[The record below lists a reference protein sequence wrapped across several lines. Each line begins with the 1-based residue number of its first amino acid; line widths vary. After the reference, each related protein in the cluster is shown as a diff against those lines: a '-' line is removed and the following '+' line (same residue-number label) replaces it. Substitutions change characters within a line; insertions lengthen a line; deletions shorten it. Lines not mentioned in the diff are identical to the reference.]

1 MLPGRRGLEEKA
13 DRMESREVVLMGR
26 MTAGVTHELKN
37 VLAIIKE
44 CSGLLQDILGLS
56 KGDAVPRRE
65 QIEKMASRIEAQ
77 VARGNE
83 QLASLNWLAHSVSD
97 RSTAV
102 GINELSS
109 EVVKLMQRFAR
120 LKQVE
125 LAVQRSEPDVTLQ
138 TDLPQLLVLIVSCLE
153 YCLDR
158 ESPKARV
165 VLRAGGTGEEATLG
179 IVSESMGGSGRPENG
194 ETDGGQLPSGLA
206 SLEPLLG
213 RLGAR
218 LAFAGPGEGG
228 GLRLTL
234 PLERDEGR

>member
-1 MLPGRRGLEEKA
+1 MENLEVA
-13 DRMESREVVLMGR
+13 LMGR
-26 MTAGVTHELKN
+26 MTAGMTHELKN
-37 VLAIIKE
+37 VLAIIRE

-83 QLASLNWLAHSVSD
+83 QRSSLNWLGHSVSD

-109 EVVKLMQRFAR
+109 EIVKLMQRFAR

-125 LAVQRSEPDVTLQ
+125 LAVQQADPDVTLH
-138 TDLPQLLVLIVSCLE
+138 TDLPQLLVLLVSCLD
-153 YCLDR
+153 YCLNR
-158 ESPKARV
+158 ESPKGRV
-165 VLRAGGTGEEATLG
+165 VLRAGGTEGEATLG
-179 IVSESMGGSGRPENG
+179 IVTESTGGSERPENG
-194 ETDGGQLPSGLA
+194 ESDAGRLPPDLA
-206 SLEPLLG
+206 NLEPLIG

-218 LAFAGPGEGG
+218 LAFTGPGGGG
-228 GLRLTL
+228 GLHLTL
-234 PLERDEGR
+234 PLGRDEGR

>member
-1 MLPGRRGLEEKA
+1 
-13 DRMESREVVLMGR
+13 MEDREVALMGR
-26 MTAGVTHELKN
+26 MTAGMTHELKN

-65 QIEKMASRIEAQ
+65 QIEKMALRIKTQ

-83 QLASLNWLAHSVSD
+83 DLASLNWLAHSMSD

-109 EVVKLMQRFAR
+109 EIVKLMQRSAR

-125 LAVQRSEPDVTLQ
+125 LAVQPADRDATLH
-138 TDLPQLLVLIVSCLE
+138 TDLPQLLVLLVSCLE
-153 YCLDR
+153 YCLNR
-158 ESPKARV
+158 ESPKGRV

-179 IVSESMGGSGRPENG
+179 IVTESMAGSGSRENSKA
-194 ETDGGQLPSGLA
+194 DGGRLPSDLA
-206 SLEPLLG
+206 NLEPLLG

-218 LAFAGPGEGG
+218 LAFADPGGDG
-228 GLRLTL
+228 GLHL
-234 PLERDEGR
+234 PLPLGTDEDR